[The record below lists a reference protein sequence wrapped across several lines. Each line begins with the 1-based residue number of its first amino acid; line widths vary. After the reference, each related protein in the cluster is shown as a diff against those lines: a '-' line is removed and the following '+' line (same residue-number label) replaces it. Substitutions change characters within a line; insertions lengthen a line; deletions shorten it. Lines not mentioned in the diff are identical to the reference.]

1 MLAAGAVVLYHGFVS
16 RTVPNPKKSASYYRK
31 NAKARAKKAAYDKAF
46 NARPEQKKDRA
57 EHGRARYKAKKEG
70 KVKPNQDMARGKG
83 GKLRAGDRSKNRARK

>member
-1 MLAAGAVVLYHGFVS
+1 MLAASAVVLYHGGVS
-16 RTVPNPKKSASYYRK
+16 RTVPNPKRSASFYRK

-70 KVKPNQDMARGKG
+70 TVKASQDMVRGKG
-83 GKLRAGDRSKNRARK
+83 GKLRAGNRSRNRAER